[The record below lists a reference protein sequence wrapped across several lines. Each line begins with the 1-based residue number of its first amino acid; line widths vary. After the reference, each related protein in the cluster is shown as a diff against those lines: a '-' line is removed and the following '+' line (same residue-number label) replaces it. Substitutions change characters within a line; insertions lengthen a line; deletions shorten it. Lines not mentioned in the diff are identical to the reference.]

1 MKFYKNL
8 IFIIFISVFSFSIIA
23 AESDNVSTDSADFNT
38 GNYEDEIFDPLEPV
52 NRAIFSFNNFADKII
67 LEPAAKGY
75 KKLPSPIQSGI
86 GNFLNNLK
94 LPLVVVN
101 QILQGQGKNAAES
114 SGRFIVNSTAGLFG
128 LIDVAEKIGL
138 EQKQEDFGQT
148 LAVWGVP
155 EGPYIMLPLLGP
167 STLRDTASRPVSS
180 FLSVTF
186 HMTDTDVN
194 IALKSVDALETR
206 ERLLDVESL
215 MSGDKYSFV
224 RDAYMQSM
232 EYEIKDG
239 IDVKDEFVDDMDDF
253 LIDQ

>member
-1 MKFYKNL
+1 MRIITL
-8 IFIIFISVFSFSIIA
+8 IILFTSL
-23 AESDNVSTDSADFNT
+23 NVNT
-38 GNYEDEIFDPLEPV
+38 EEVNDPLEDL
-52 NRAIFSFNNFADKII
+52 NRITYEFNEKLDSTILKPTAELYSKFPPKVKQGVTNFFNN
-67 LEPAAKGY
+67 LEEIDTSVNQLLQGKP
-75 KKLPSPIQSGI
+75 KKSLNDLTRFVINSTIGI
-86 GNFLNNLK
+86 G
-94 LPLVVVN
+94 
-101 QILQGQGKNAAES
+101 
-114 SGRFIVNSTAGLFG
+114 GLF
-128 LIDVAEKIGL
+128 DVASKMGL
-138 EQKQEDFGQT
+138 ERHEEDFGQT

-155 EGPYIMLPLLGP
+155 EGPYIMLPFLGP

-239 IDVKDEFVDDMDDF
+239 IDVEDEFVDDMEDF

>member
-1 MKFYKNL
+1 MRIITL
-8 IFIIFISVFSFSIIA
+8 IILFTSL
-23 AESDNVSTDSADFNT
+23 NVNT
-38 GNYEDEIFDPLEPV
+38 EEVNDPLEDL
-52 NRAIFSFNNFADKII
+52 NRKTYEFNEKLDSTILKPTAELYSKFPPKVKQGVTNFFNN
-67 LEPAAKGY
+67 LEEIDTSVNQLLQGKP
-75 KKLPSPIQSGI
+75 KKSLNDLTRFVINSTIGI
-86 GNFLNNLK
+86 G
-94 LPLVVVN
+94 
-101 QILQGQGKNAAES
+101 
-114 SGRFIVNSTAGLFG
+114 GLF
-128 LIDVAEKIGL
+128 DVASKMGL
-138 EQKQEDFGQT
+138 ERHEEDFGQT

-155 EGPYIMLPLLGP
+155 EGPYLMLPFLGP

-239 IDVKDEFVDDMDDF
+239 IDVEDEFVDDMEDF

>member
-1 MKFYKNL
+1 MRIISL
-8 IFIIFISVFSFSIIA
+8 IILFTSL
-23 AESDNVSTDSADFNT
+23 NVNT
-38 GNYEDEIFDPLEPV
+38 EEVNDPLEDL
-52 NRAIFSFNNFADKII
+52 NRKTYEFNEKLDSTILKPTAELYSKFPPKVKQGVTNFFNN
-67 LEPAAKGY
+67 LEEIDTSVNQLLQGKP
-75 KKLPSPIQSGI
+75 KKSLNDLTRFVINSTIGI
-86 GNFLNNLK
+86 G
-94 LPLVVVN
+94 
-101 QILQGQGKNAAES
+101 
-114 SGRFIVNSTAGLFG
+114 GLF
-128 LIDVAEKIGL
+128 DVASKMGL
-138 EQKQEDFGQT
+138 ERHEEDFGQT

-155 EGPYIMLPLLGP
+155 EGPYIMLPFLGP

-239 IDVKDEFVDDMDDF
+239 IDVEDEFVDDMEDF

>member
-1 MKFYKNL
+1 LKIEYKKMRIITL
-8 IFIIFISVFSFSIIA
+8 IILFTSL
-23 AESDNVSTDSADFNT
+23 NVNT
-38 GNYEDEIFDPLEPV
+38 EEVNDPLEDL
-52 NRAIFSFNNFADKII
+52 NRKTYEFNEKLDSTILKPTAELYSKFPPKVKQGVTNFFNN
-67 LEPAAKGY
+67 LEEIDTSVNQLLQGKP
-75 KKLPSPIQSGI
+75 KKSLNDLTRFVINSTIGI
-86 GNFLNNLK
+86 G
-94 LPLVVVN
+94 
-101 QILQGQGKNAAES
+101 
-114 SGRFIVNSTAGLFG
+114 GLF
-128 LIDVAEKIGL
+128 DVASKMGL
-138 EQKQEDFGQT
+138 ERHEEDFGQT

-155 EGPYIMLPLLGP
+155 EGPYIMLPFLGP

-232 EYEIKDG
+232 EYEVKDG
-239 IDVKDEFVDDMDDF
+239 IDVEDEFVDDMEDF